1 MKKNNI
7 FYACAAAA
15 LVFASC
21 QKEVTPEV
29 NDAPSTVL
37 DVITATTLSTK
48 TTTIDGVNV
57 LWENGDQIGLWTG
70 PTNRYVSAV
79 YTANLDETASS
90 AEFVR
95 TEDPAPDRYDGYCFA
110 LYPASSLNK
119 WASKMETLGTRRVYF
134 NLPTTQ
140 TAVAGGW
147 DKKCGILASASNTT
161 EFQFKHIVS
170 YVKFTV
176 AESSTPFVSLT
187 IKANNG
193 ESLAGENIGVLYSAN
208 APYVPAYDPT
218 YTSGT
223 YSSSVKIANEG
234 AAEFAPGTYYVA
246 VLPGT
251 FAEGFTLTFENAE
264 GLTAEKKIESEVVM
278 NAGSVANM
286 GTVGTLNY
294 VAPPAELAE
303 LELATVYAE
312 NGVNQGV
319 VYWINPDDPYKGKVV
334 SVATAEAIQWSES
347 LLWTAKI
354 ESTTD
359 GLANYNQFN
368 SSDVYTSQKEK
379 YYALQYCENLRNTL
393 GGNWYLPANM
403 ELRTLYQSYYGMSTV
418 PSKANT
424 DYRTDDLTSYMAA
437 KSKFD
442 IALKELG
449 ETTTA
454 TLDGDADGDGVSD
467 NNGFGDADGVTYWAS
482 KINTGGAVQFV
493 RIGTWYNGNTKDME
507 NIKYYVRCVRDVEV
521 K

>member
-1 MKKNNI
+1 MPQ
-7 FYACAAAA
+7 
-15 LVFASC
+15 V
-21 QKEVTPEV
+21 EG
-29 NDAPSTVL
+29 L
-37 DVITATTLSTK
+37 DVITATTISTK
-48 TTTIDGVNV
+48 TTTEDGVNV
-57 LWENGDQIGLWTG
+57 LWEDRDQIGLWVG
-70 PTNRYVSAV
+70 AGDRYVSAV
-79 YTANLDETASS
+79 YTANLDAASAT

-95 TEDPAPDRYDGYCFA
+95 TEEPAPGSFEGTYFA
-110 LYPASSLNK
+110 LYPAASLNK
-119 WASKMETLGTRRVYF
+119 WASSMEKPGTRRVYF
-134 NLPTTQ
+134 DLPTSQ

-147 DKKCGILASASNTT
+147 NKMCGILASTSTSS

-176 AESSTPFVSLT
+176 DESSTPFVSMT
-187 IKANNG
+187 VTANNG
-193 ESLAGENIGVLYSAN
+193 KSLAGVNIAVLYGETT
-208 APYVPAYDPT
+208 AYDPT

-223 YSSSVKIANEG
+223 YSSSVQIANEDG
-234 AAEFAPGTYYVA
+234 SVFAPGTYYVA

-251 FAEGFTLTFENAE
+251 FAEGFTFTFENAE
-264 GLTAEKKIESEVVM
+264 GLTAEKKIESKVEM
-278 NAGSVANM
+278 TAGSVANM

-424 DYRTDDLTSYMAA
+424 DYRKDDLTSSMAA

-493 RIGTWYNGNTKDME
+493 RIGTWYNGNTKEME